1 MKEDDIIIKV
11 PSVGESVSEG
21 VIASWSVKDGQS
33 IKEGSTL
40 FEFETDKATLDVPA
54 PSSGIVKIE
63 VAEGTEVT
71 IGQRVA
77 TLSSASAA
85 STDSAPN
92 ASSAAASAASTDSA
106 PKSSSAAAPALSLTD
121 SAAAPSKSA
130 APVVSAPTAAS
141 SSTGSS
147 LLGAASTVSRA
158 HEAISPAVRRIAA
171 EHEVD
176 LRTVAGSGKDNRI
189 TKGDVL
195 HSLPSVTAPNPAAA
209 PIAPKTVQTP
219 TTQKAASPAAQ
230 APAIEAPRVV
240 PESASDAPR
249 VVPMSRIRQKIA
261 ANLVQSKQNAAHL
274 TTFNEVDMTEV
285 IQLRTAYK
293 EDFASEH
300 GIKLGFMSFFVI
312 ACCHA
317 AQKFPAVNAL
327 LQQENIIYNDSCHI
341 GVALASPKGLIVP
354 VIRSAEKKQFAEIE
368 KEIKYFALAAKEKR
382 LSPDALQGGT
392 FTITNGG
399 IFGSLLSTPIPNP
412 PQTAIL
418 GMHAINQR
426 PAVVD
431 GAVVPRPLMY
441 VALTYDHRL
450 IDGKEAVGFLK
461 SIKDSIEEPARLMLH
476 L

>member
-1 MKEDDIIIKV
+1 MVKMKENDIIIKV

-21 VIASWSVKDGQS
+21 VIASWSVSDGQS
-33 IKEGSTL
+33 VTEGNTL

-77 TLSSASAA
+77 TLSSVHAA
-85 STDSAPN
+85 STGSASTPPKDSVSAPSKDSASTPPKD
-92 ASSAAASAASTDSA
+92 SASTPSTSA
-106 PKSSSAAAPALSLTD
+106 MPVSST
-121 SAAAPSKSA
+121 AAAPSATKD
-130 APVVSAPTAAS
+130 SAPLDTAPAVPL
-141 SSTGSS
+141 T
-147 LLGAASTVSRA
+147 
-158 HEAISPAVRRIAA
+158 HEAVSPAVRRIAS
-171 EHEVD
+171 EHGVD
-176 LRTVAGSGKDNRI
+176 LDKVAGSGKGNRI

-195 HSLPSVTAPNPAAA
+195 DALSSSAA
-209 PIAPKTVQTP
+209 PGPITASISPKTVQTP
-219 TTQKAASPAAQ
+219 DTQEVSPNTVDELTTDAQ
-230 APAIEAPRVV
+230 RI
-240 PESASDAPR
+240 
-249 VVPMSRIRQKIA
+249 VPMSRIRQKIA
-261 ANLVQSKQNAAHL
+261 TNLVQSKQNAAHL
-274 TTFNEVDMTEV
+274 TTFNEIDMTEV

-293 EDFASEH
+293 EEFVSVH
-300 GIKLGFMSFFVI
+300 GIKIGFMSFFII

-317 AQKFPAVNAL
+317 VQKFPAVNAF
-327 LQQENIIYNDSCHI
+327 LQQENIVYNQSCHI
-341 GVALASPKGLIVP
+341 GVALASDKGLIVP
-354 VIRSAEKKQFAEIE
+354 VIRSAEKKEFADLE
-368 KEIKYFALAAKEKR
+368 KEIKNFALAAKEKR

-418 GMHAINQR
+418 GMHAIHQR

-431 GAVVPRPLMY
+431 GAVIPRPLMY

-461 SIKDSIEEPARLMLH
+461 SIKESIEEPARLMLH